1 MERTTTM
8 FGRHEIDPTAAHERA
23 GALTLLDVRDHHEW
37 QEGHVSGA
45 THLPLASLPARFGEI
60 DASRPVAVICRSGN
74 RSAAATR
81 FLRRHGLDVVNVS
94 GGMVAWERHG
104 LPIATETGRPGRV
117 A

>member
-1 MERTTTM
+1 M
-8 FGRHEIDPTAAHERA
+8 FGRHEIEPTVVYEQA
-23 GALTLLDVRDHHEW
+23 GDLVLIDVRDRFEW
-37 QEGHVSGA
+37 QEGHVAGA
-45 THLPLASLPARFGEI
+45 KHLPLASLPARLSEI
-60 DASRPVAVICRSGN
+60 DRGRPIAVICRSGN

-81 FLRRHGLDVVNVS
+81 LLRTHRLDVVNVS